1 MPIDYKHKTIF
12 VHIPKTGGSS
22 IERALNTVL
31 EDQFYSITR
40 AKNSNL
46 PYSCNKLNSVQYE
59 QCINKCPQHFTLN
72 ELKAILPETIYS
84 NFYKFTIVRNPYD
97 RLVSEYCFGK
107 YIYNTFK
114 APNYNWPVFAKLVE
128 CLELPQLKRIVNFD
142 AHLEPQYTF
151 VNEDINDIFY
161 FEKIQECFDKLKT
174 KNIHILKSNNRKP
187 YQEYYTKELQDKV
200 YAFYL
205 EDFIKFGYNYN
216 M

>member
-1 MPIDYKHKTIF
+1 MPISYKLNTIF

-22 IERALNTVL
+22 IERALDTVL
-31 EDQFYSITR
+31 EDQFYSPDR
-40 AKNSNL
+40 AKNINL
-46 PYSCNKLNSVQYE
+46 PFICNKLNPSEYE
-59 QCINKCPQHFTLN
+59 QCINRCPQHFTLN
-72 ELKAILPETIYS
+72 QLKTILPETIYT

-97 RLVSEYCFGK
+97 RLVSEFYFRK
-107 YIYNTFK
+107 NIYNTVKDPNSNFPIFK
-114 APNYNWPVFAKLVE
+114 KLID
-128 CLELPQLKRIVNFD
+128 CLELPQLERIINFD

-151 VNEDINDIFY
+151 INEDINDIFY